1 MKKKSKIIAPKK
13 KAVVRTKKVLGK
25 KVVKKVVAKKP
36 VVVKKSVTSS
46 NVKKSITI
54 RISGSDIQAM
64 KVKAAKMGVPYQ
76 TYINILIHR
85 DAVGE

>member
-1 MKKKSKIIAPKK
+1 MKKKSKIVTPKK
-13 KAVVRTKKVLGK
+13 KAVVKTK
-25 KVVKKVVAKKP
+25 KVVKKVAAKKP
-36 VVVKKSVTSS
+36 VAKASVKRISTSS

>member
-1 MKKKSKIIAPKK
+1 MKKKLKIVTPKK
-13 KAVVRTKKVLGK
+13 KAVVKTK
-25 KVVKKVVAKKP
+25 KVVKKILAKKP
-36 VVVKKSVTSS
+36 AAKAAMKRISTSS

-54 RISGSDIQAM
+54 RISNSDIQAM
-64 KVKAAKMGVPYQ
+64 KTKAAKMGVPYQ

>member
-1 MKKKSKIIAPKK
+1 MKKKSKITTPKK
-13 KAVVRTKKVLGK
+13 KTVVKTKKVLSK

-36 VVVKKSVTSS
+36 VVVKKSATSS

-85 DAVGE
+85 DAMGE

>member
-1 MKKKSKIIAPKK
+1 MKKKSKIVAPKK
-13 KAVVRTKKVLGK
+13 KAVVKTK
-25 KVVKKVVAKKP
+25 KVVKKIVAKKT
-36 VVVKKSVTSS
+36 VAKAAVKSVSTSS

-54 RISGSDIQAM
+54 RISNSNIQAM
-64 KVKAAKMGVPYQ
+64 KTKAAKMGVPYQ

>member
-1 MKKKSKIIAPKK
+1 MKKKSKIITPKK
-13 KAVVRTKKVLGK
+13 KAVVKTKKAIK
-25 KVVKKVVAKKP
+25 KIVAKKP
-36 VVVKKSVTSS
+36 VTKAVLKSISTSS

-54 RISGSDIQAM
+54 RISDNNIQAM

-85 DAVGE
+85 DAAGE

>member
-1 MKKKSKIIAPKK
+1 MKKKSKIVAPKK
-13 KAVVRTKKVLGK
+13 KAVVKTK
-25 KVVKKVVAKKP
+25 KVVKKIVAKKP
-36 VVVKKSVTSS
+36 VAKAAVKSVSTSS

-54 RISGSDIQAM
+54 RISNSDIQAM
-64 KVKAAKMGVPYQ
+64 KTKAAKMGVPYQ

>member
-1 MKKKSKIIAPKK
+1 MKKKSKIVTPKK
-13 KAVVRTKKVLGK
+13 KAVVKTK
-25 KVVKKVVAKKP
+25 KVVKKVAAKKP
-36 VVVKKSVTSS
+36 VAKAAVKRISTSS

>member
-1 MKKKSKIIAPKK
+1 MKKKLKIVTPKK
-13 KAVVRTKKVLGK
+13 KAVVKTK
-25 KVVKKVVAKKP
+25 KVVKKIVAKKP
-36 VVVKKSVTSS
+36 AAKATMKRISTSS

-54 RISGSDIQAM
+54 RISNSDIQAM
-64 KVKAAKMGVPYQ
+64 KTKAAKMGVPYQ

>member
-13 KAVVRTKKVLGK
+13 KAVVKTK
-25 KVVKKVVAKKP
+25 KVVKKIVAKKP
-36 VVVKKSVTSS
+36 VAKAAAKRISTSS

-54 RISGSDIQAM
+54 RISNSDIQAM

>member
-1 MKKKSKIIAPKK
+1 MKKKLKIVAPKK
-13 KAVVRTKKVLGK
+13 KAVVKTKKVTK
-25 KVVKKVVAKKP
+25 KIVAKKP
-36 VVVKKSVTSS
+36 VAKAAVKSISTSS
-46 NVKKSITI
+46 NTKKSITI
-54 RISGSDIQAM
+54 RISGGDIQAM

>member
-1 MKKKSKIIAPKK
+1 MKKKSKIVAPKK
-13 KAVVRTKKVLGK
+13 KAVVKTK
-25 KVVKKVVAKKP
+25 KVVKKIVAKKP
-36 VVVKKSVTSS
+36 VAKAAVKPISTSS
-46 NVKKSITI
+46 NIKKSITI

>member
-1 MKKKSKIIAPKK
+1 MKKKSKIVALKK
-13 KAVVRTKKVLGK
+13 KAVVKSK
-25 KVVKKVVAKKP
+25 KVVKKIIAKKP
-36 VVVKKSVTSS
+36 VVKAAVKRISTSS

>member
-1 MKKKSKIIAPKK
+1 MKKKSKIITPKK
-13 KAVVRTKKVLGK
+13 KAVVKTKKAIK
-25 KVVKKVVAKKP
+25 KIVAKKP
-36 VVVKKSVTSS
+36 VAKPVLKSISTSS

-54 RISGSDIQAM
+54 RISDNNIQAM

-85 DAVGE
+85 DAAGE

>member
-1 MKKKSKIIAPKK
+1 MKKKSKIITPKK
-13 KAVVRTKKVLGK
+13 KAVVKTKKAIK
-25 KVVKKVVAKKP
+25 KIVAKKP
-36 VVVKKSVTSS
+36 VAKAVLKSISTSS

-54 RISGSDIQAM
+54 RISDNNIQAM

-85 DAVGE
+85 DAAGE

>member
-1 MKKKSKIIAPKK
+1 MKKKSKIVAPKK
-13 KAVVRTKKVLGK
+13 KAVVKTK
-25 KVVKKVVAKKP
+25 KVVKKIVAKKT
-36 VVVKKSVTSS
+36 VAKAAVKSVSTSS

-54 RISGSDIQAM
+54 RISNSDIQAM
-64 KVKAAKMGVPYQ
+64 KTKAVKMGVPYQ